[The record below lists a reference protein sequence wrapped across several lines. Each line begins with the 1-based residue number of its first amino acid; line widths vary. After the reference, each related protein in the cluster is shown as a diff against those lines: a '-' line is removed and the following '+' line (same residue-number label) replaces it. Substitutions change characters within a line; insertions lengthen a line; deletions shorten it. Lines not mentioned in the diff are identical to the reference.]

1 LADIY
6 VIYGR
11 QDEDRTEKLVELLSR
26 RWTVWWDRLVKQR
39 FLDEMHA
46 ELAAAKSA
54 LVLWSAASN
63 TKDTVIDEV
72 RLAQQHNVPIICAS
86 LDGSGPAYGFGGYAT
101 VDLSSWNEREDHE
114 AFSRLFNRLTANL
127 PPTKR
132 SRRPPD
138 IANGRLPLPSLFLSV
153 SSFETQLVPH
163 GAVKALALAR
173 APTLLV
179 SAWDLVKR
187 RKPDALIDALNEY
200 RDTGGFILLDSGNYE
215 ASRLAAKRWTT
226 NDFEEVLGTVPF
238 DWAFGFDKP
247 KTRLPSKSS
256 RLADGIIENTKR
268 DQALTDAPV
277 LPVVHVPRLESG
289 GYKAELIPTVTR
301 LVAETLRPPMI
312 GIPER
317 ELGAGIRQRVA
328 TMQAVRREL
337 DRLSFYQPIHLL
349 GTGNPWTVGILA
361 SAGADCFDGLEWCR
375 TVVDHETDRL
385 NHFQH
390 FDLFTDQTRFADL
403 AIASQALDDPGVDF
417 AGKVAFHNIDYF
429 KRFNVKLREM
439 AKEDR
444 LESFVTSRLGK
455 AATEMLLRLNPEV
468 FKT

>member
-1 LADIY
+1 MADIY
-6 VIYGR
+6 IIYGR
-11 QDEDRTEKLVELLSR
+11 QDEGRTEELVKLLSQ
-26 RWTVWWDRLVKQR
+26 RWIVWWDRLVKQR
-39 FLDEMHA
+39 FVDDIHK
-46 ELAAAKSA
+46 ELPATRCA
-54 LVLWSAASN
+54 LVLWSETSR

-72 RLAQQHNVPIICAS
+72 RLAQEHEVPIICAS

-101 VDLSSWNEREDHE
+101 TDLSSWEGQEDHA
-114 AFSRLFNRLTANL
+114 AFSRLFDRLTAIL

-132 SRRPPD
+132 AKRPAD
-138 IANGRLPLPSLFLSV
+138 IANGRLPLPSVFLSV

-187 RKPDALIDALNEY
+187 RKPDALINALNEY
-200 RDTGGFILLDSGNYE
+200 KDTGGFILLDSGNYE
-215 ASRLAAKRWTT
+215 ASRLTAKRWTRS
-226 NDFEEVLGTVPF
+226 DFEEVLGAVPF
-238 DWAFGFDKP
+238 DWAFCFDKT
-247 KTRLPSKSS
+247 KTRLPSKPS
-256 RLADGIIENTKR
+256 RLADNIIENARR

-277 LPVVHVPRLESG
+277 MPVIHVPRLNSG
-289 GYKAELIPTVTR
+289 GYKAEMIPKVTR
-301 LVAETLRPPMI
+301 LVAEALHPPMI

-317 ELGAGIRQRVA
+317 ELGAGVSQRVA
-328 TMQAVRREL
+328 TMREVRREL
-337 DRLSFYQPIHLL
+337 DQLSFYQPIHLL

-403 AIASQALDDPGVDF
+403 AIASQALDDPDVDF

-429 KRFNVKLREM
+429 MRFNVRLREM
-439 AKEDR
+439 AREDR

-468 FKT
+468 FKA